1 MSIAINF
8 MNDDEEP
15 FIYFSEAEKE
25 LLPDSDAVLHILI
38 AAARQCYRFLDPA
51 KSGVNKQVCE
61 RHYMHSINC
70 AFQVI
75 QRMDRVDDVD
85 LDTLCAEVDIP
96 YIENTLPI
104 LVAAFEKC
112 RSIWSDI
119 YVDYILGGHIILDE
133 IGEKMYPDGGIF
145 C

>member
-1 MSIAINF
+1 
-8 MNDDEEP
+8 
-15 FIYFSEAEKE
+15 
-25 LLPDSDAVLHILI
+25 
-38 AAARQCYRFLDPA
+38 
-51 KSGVNKQVCE
+51 
-61 RHYMHSINC
+61 
-70 AFQVI
+70 
-75 QRMDRVDDVD
+75 MDRVDDVD

-119 YVDYILGGHIILDE
+119 YVDYVLGGHIILDE
-133 IGEKMYPDGGIF
+133 IGEKMYPDGGVS